1 MAGRVGFLVAAG
13 AGPAL
18 ARASGCHPLAFNLG
32 GGVVVVAVGNTLT
45 LTPELVRPNS
55 QVWII
60 TVCSRILASLVG
72 AGGGPLSVLSEHTV
86 GMGAQTDRRSL
97 SSWMVSQ
104 PIPPRWIV
112 RES

>member
-18 ARASGCHPLAFNLG
+18 ARASGCHPPASNLG
-32 GGVVVVAVGNTLT
+32 VVVMVVVAVGNTLT

-55 QVWII
+55 QAWIS
-60 TVCSRILASLVG
+60 TVCGRILASFVG
-72 AGGGPLSVLSEHTV
+72 AGGGPLSEHTV
-86 GMGAQTDRRSL
+86 GMGAQTDRPSL
-97 SSWMVSQ
+97 FSWMVSQ